1 MENLDERC
9 IEITVNEYKELL
21 EKEVRLGIIIQKLK
35 ADNYVSEDTLLGLA
49 GETKIEEKQEEE

>member
-1 MENLDERC
+1 MENLDKRY

-35 ADNYVSEDTLLGLA
+35 ADNYVSKDTLLGLA
-49 GETKIEEKQEEE
+49 GETKIEEKEEEE